1 VSFWKRIQQ
10 EVTFIG
16 MERKMQFI
24 NGLGGAFIFS
34 NDPKRLAEWYTT
46 CLGLIFESDDSVGMF
61 WQVFWALNPDD
72 PTRKYDTT
80 FAIMQATTSISHPI
94 PEAEPETMYGD
105 QHYML
110 NLRTHDLQ
118 ALLQMLECKGVTII
132 RQEEMIYG
140 KFAWIRDLDGNR
152 LELYQPSP
160 PC

>member
-1 VSFWKRIQQ
+1 
-10 EVTFIG
+10 
-16 MERKMQFI
+16 MQFI

-34 NDPKRLAEWYTT
+34 NDPSRLAEWYSS
-46 CLGLIFESDDSVGMF
+46 CLGLKYESDESGESF
-61 WQVFWALNPDD
+61 WLVFWALNPDD

-80 FAIMQATTSISHPI
+80 FAIMQAASAISHLI
-94 PEAEPETMYGD
+94 PDIEPKSMYGD

-118 ALLQMLECKGVTII
+118 ALVQMLESKGVPII
-132 RQEEMIYG
+132 RQEEMVYG

-160 PC
+160 ISESPP

>member
-1 VSFWKRIQQ
+1 M
-10 EVTFIG
+10 G
-16 MERKMQFI
+16 FI

-34 NDPKRLAEWYTT
+34 NDPRRLAEWYST
-46 CLGLIFESDDSVGMF
+46 CLGLEFESDESGESF
-61 WQVFWALNPDD
+61 WMVFWALNPDD

-94 PEAEPETMYGD
+94 PDTEPKSMYGD

-118 ALLQMLECKGVTII
+118 GLLQLLESQDVPIL

-160 PC
+160 ISESLP